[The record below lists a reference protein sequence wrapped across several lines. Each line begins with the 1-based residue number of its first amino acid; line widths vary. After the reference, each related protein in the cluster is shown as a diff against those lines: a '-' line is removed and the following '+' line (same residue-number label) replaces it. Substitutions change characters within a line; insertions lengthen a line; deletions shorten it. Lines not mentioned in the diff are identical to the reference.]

1 MKKGN
6 NGRKTHHYTQG
17 SNPLAISLDGTDIA
31 DIIIQVIPGMVTFLG
46 EDK

>member
-1 MKKGN
+1 MKKGKK
-6 NGRKTHHYTQG
+6 GRTTHHYTQG